1 MGTALSLQIP
11 GRPRPW
17 ALIARTLSTHPV
29 AAMIAVA
36 LALRLA
42 VVILVFRVVAAPTS
56 NHEQFGWEMG
66 WVARSIALHQGFSS
80 PFLPRTGPTALT
92 PPLYPYLL
100 AGIFRLCGLYTP
112 LAAFCILAFNSLM
125 ASLTCLPI
133 FLTGRRVF
141 GRPTAL
147 CAGWLWAA
155 YPFSI
160 YFSADRVWDYA
171 LTGFLFA
178 WCLWL
183 AVRLQHKA
191 SLLLWVAFGA
201 LSALT
206 CQCNPSVMT
215 LLPLFLLVAIACHR
229 RRKRAAITGGLAALL
244 AFCLVLTPWT
254 VRNFHVF
261 HTLIPIRDGFWLE
274 FEAGNHGDTQNCNPP
289 SSHPASD
296 PAAMRRYQDEGE
308 AAFMRSER
316 LKSEAFVRA
325 HPRWF
330 FAVSARRV
338 LRFWTSFW
346 SLDPTYRREEP
357 FDLPATVYCTAMLA
371 LTCAGLWQRRST
383 WTPELTV
390 YLTIL
395 LVFPVPYYFTHSSPD
410 YRQPIEPEL
419 ITLVALGLVGLNA
432 KCKLVQGRS
441 SAAEAAVL
449 CGQQSLLRHRSET

>member
-1 MGTALSLQIP
+1 MGIALSPPIP
-11 GRPRPW
+11 GRPRSW
-17 ALIARTLSTHPV
+17 ALTARTMSTHPV

-42 VVILVFRVVAAPTS
+42 VVILVFRGVAAPTG

-112 LAAFCILAFNSLM
+112 LAAFGILAFNSLM
-125 ASLTCLPI
+125 ASLTCLPL
-133 FLTGRRVF
+133 FLTARRVF

-191 SLLLWVAFGA
+191 SPLLWVAFGA
-201 LSALT
+201 LSGLT
-206 CQCNPSVMT
+206 CLCNPSVMT
-215 LLPLFLLVAIACHR
+215 LFPLFLLIAIACHR
-229 RRKRAAITGGLAALL
+229 RRQRAAIPGGLAALL

-254 VRNFHVF
+254 VRNFRVF
-261 HTLIPIRDGFWLE
+261 HALIPVRDGFWLE
-274 FEAGNHGDTQNCNPP
+274 FEAGNHGDTQNSNPP

-296 PAAMRRYQDEGE
+296 SLTMSQYRAQGE

-316 LKSEAFVRA
+316 ARSQAFVLA

-330 FAVSARRV
+330 FTVSGRRL

-346 SLDPTYRREEP
+346 SLDPAYRREEP
-357 FDLPATVYCTAMLA
+357 FDVPATVYCAAMLA
-371 LTCAGLWQRRST
+371 PTCVGLWLRRFT
-383 WTPELTV
+383 WTPELTL
-390 YLTIL
+390 YLVIL
-395 LVFPVPYYFTHSSPD
+395 LVFPIPYYFTHSSPD

-432 KCKLVQGRS
+432 KRKLVRGRS
-441 SAAEAAVL
+441 SAADADVL
-449 CGQQSLLRHRSET
+449 CGQQTFLRHRSET